1 MERFSTTTLWMT
13 RAHTPHEVSAT
24 TSVFASTCA
33 PRALGESETGTQ
45 SAVAHFSGGAPV
57 SAPPRPSNF
66 APTSNIPFRGGDP
79 HMAAKKK
86 AAKKKGT
93 KKKAAKKK
101 K

>member
-1 MERFSTTTLWMT
+1 VHAIATDRYFPRSISNDIAATC
-13 RAHTPHEVSAT
+13 EV
-24 TSVFASTCA
+24 VCA
-33 PRALGESETGTQ
+33 NARALGTQ
-45 SAVAHFSGGAPV
+45 DAAALRSSGAMGMRTADSV
-57 SAPPRPSNF
+57 HHRP
-66 APTSNIPFRGGDP
+66 ATRPAWGGDP

>member
-1 MERFSTTTLWMT
+1 MR
-13 RAHTPHEVSAT
+13 
-24 TSVFASTCA
+24 
-33 PRALGESETGTQ
+33 ETGTQ
-45 SAVAHFSGGAPV
+45 SAVHLFVRRSRESGADEAELEQHHF
-57 SAPPRPSNF
+57 
-66 APTSNIPFRGGDP
+66 TLRGGDP

>member
-1 MERFSTTTLWMT
+1 MGMRTADSVHHRPAT
-13 RAHTPHEVSAT
+13 RPA
-24 TSVFASTCA
+24 
-33 PRALGESETGTQ
+33 
-45 SAVAHFSGGAPV
+45 
-57 SAPPRPSNF
+57 
-66 APTSNIPFRGGDP
+66 RGGDP

>member
-1 MERFSTTTLWMT
+1 
-13 RAHTPHEVSAT
+13 VSASQRLFT
-24 TSVFASTCA
+24 
-33 PRALGESETGTQ
+33 RTGQ
-45 SAVAHFSGGAPV
+45 HHVLDG
-57 SAPPRPSNF
+57 
-66 APTSNIPFRGGDP
+66 GGDP